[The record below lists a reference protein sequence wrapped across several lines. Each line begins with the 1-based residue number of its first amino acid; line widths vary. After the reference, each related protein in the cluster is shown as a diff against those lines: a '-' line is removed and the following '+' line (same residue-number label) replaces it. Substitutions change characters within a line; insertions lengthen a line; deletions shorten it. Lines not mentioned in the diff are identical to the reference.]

1 MKYFKWYVFSFYLI
15 LIFFIINDQ
24 EAILHWIRADEN
36 GQFWVIF
43 ICAIALATIPFIP
56 FGIVGAIIGAKY
68 GFFLG
73 GAVNLAAS
81 SIAAVLTY
89 LLFNSLFRKQ
99 GLAYSVKSGRIQFI
113 ERSIRN
119 NTFWSVFI
127 GRLIPVMPAFLINCY
142 AGTFKLAFKPFL
154 AATVLGKI
162 PAMLVFAYIGDNAI
176 TGAKQWLLVLSIYGL
191 FILIIFRIYK
201 LYMSVHPKN

>member
-15 LIFFIINDQ
+15 VIFVTINNQ
-24 EAILHWIRADEN
+24 EAIFNWIRADGS
-36 GQFWVIF
+36 GQLGIIF
-43 ICAIALATIPFIP
+43 ICAILLATIPFVP

-68 GFFLG
+68 GLFLG
-73 GAVNLAAS
+73 GIVNLAAS

-89 LLFNSLFRKQ
+89 LLFHSLFRKQ
-99 GLAYSVKSGRIQFI
+99 GLAYTVKSGRIQFI
-113 ERSIRN
+113 ERSIRK

-154 AATVLGKI
+154 IATVLGKI
-162 PAMLVFAYIGDNAI
+162 PAMLVFAYVGNNAV
-176 TGAKQWLLVLSIYGL
+176 TGAKQWLLVLTIYGL
-191 FILIIFRIYK
+191 FILIIFSIYK
-201 LYMSVHPKN
+201 MYIKRIA